1 MQYTRATKWLLIL
14 VGVLGGAYLFAT
26 IYLVTSGLDDV
37 FGRADIALV
46 LDRRV
51 EPQGKPTP
59 RLRARLDR
67 TVELYRAGYLSQ
79 IIASGGTS
87 AEGVNEAVVMRDYLV
102 ARGIPRENIIVDS
115 NGDTTVASARNAANI
130 LRQRNGTGVFVVTQ
144 YFHVPRT
151 RLALE
156 RFGVTPVFSAHAH
169 WFEMRDLYSAPRELL
184 AYIYY
189 YYRSY

>member
-1 MQYTRATKWLLIL
+1 MQYRRAAQWLLIL
-14 VGVLGGAYLFAT
+14 AGVLGGIYLLAT
-26 IYLVTSGLDDV
+26 VYLVTSGLDDV

-46 LDRRV
+46 LDSRV
-51 EPQGKPTP
+51 EAEGKPTP

-67 TVELYRAGYLSQ
+67 TVELYRAGYLNQ
-79 IIASGGTS
+79 IIASGGTNG
-87 AEGVNEAVVMRDYLV
+87 GVNEAFVMRDYLI
-102 ARGIPRENIIVDS
+102 ARGVPRGSIIVDS
-115 NGDTTVASARNAANI
+115 HGDTTYASARNAACI
-130 LRQRNGTGVFVVTQ
+130 LRERNGTGIFVVTQ

-156 RFGVTPVFSAHAH
+156 RCGVTPVFSAHAH
-169 WFEMRDLYSAPRELL
+169 WFELRDLYSAPRELL